1 MRRLFLLTALLLLL
15 VPAGAHGATRF
26 VVRGAG
32 FGHGIGLSQYG
43 AYGYAKHGRNYKQ
56 VLGHYYSH
64 TRLGRASGRP
74 VRVLLKIGPS
84 ISFRGASRVSNVK
97 LKPRV
102 TYRVKPR
109 GDGLGF
115 FKGRRLVA
123 RANGPVRVSRRGR
136 AIRLIGHAINGE
148 RSGLYRGSI
157 EFRRSRGVTAVNVLR
172 LDDYVQGV
180 VPGEMPSSWHPEA
193 LKAQAV
199 TARTYAL
206 ATIKPGKA
214 FDLYPDTR
222 SQMYRGVNGEAGSTN
237 AAVRA
242 TTGQVVTY
250 RGRIA
255 ITYYF
260 STSGGETENIENSFL
275 DADPKPWLKAVRDP
289 YDGISPRHR
298 WRFRFSARRLRA
310 KLHGYVKGRFR
321 KIVVIR
327 RGVSPRIIRA
337 RVYGSRGTRRISGP
351 TIRARLGLYDSWAYF
366 TRVSTSQARPNS
378 AVAALLGLRLPRP
391 LAVSGVFEPAPHS
404 RRLTLERRA
413 GGRWK
418 RVRRIH
424 TDRHG
429 RYRAGVHRRGK
440 YRVRAGGI
448 SGPAARV
455 R

>member
-1 MRRLFLLTALLLLL
+1 MRRLFLLTAVLLLL
-15 VPAGAHGATRF
+15 VPAVAHGATRF

-43 AYGYAKHGRNYKQ
+43 AYGYAQHGRGYRQ
-56 VLGHYYSH
+56 ILDHYYSH
-64 TRLGRASGRP
+64 TRLGRASGSP
-74 VRVLLKIGPS
+74 VRVLLKTGRS

-97 LKPRV
+97 LTPRV
-102 TYRVKPR
+102 TYRVKPS
-109 GDGLGF
+109 GEGLAF
-115 FKGRRLVA
+115 FKGRRKVA
-123 RANGPVRVSRRGR
+123 HASGPVRVSRPGR
-136 AIRLIGHAINGE
+136 AIRLIGQAINGVG
-148 RSGLYRGSI
+148 SGRYRGSI
-157 EFRRSRGVTAVNVLR
+157 EFRRGGGVTAVNVLR

-206 ATIKPGKA
+206 ATIKPGNA

-222 SQMYRGVNGEAGSTN
+222 SQVYRGLTGEAASTN

-242 TTGQVVTY
+242 TSGQVVTY
-250 RGRIA
+250 GGRIA

-260 STSGGETENIENSFL
+260 STSGGKTENIENSFL
-275 DADPKPWLKAVRDP
+275 NSDPKPWLEGVDDP
-289 YDGISPRHR
+289 YDGLSPRHR
-298 WRFRFSARRLRA
+298 WRLRFSARRLQS

-321 KIVVIR
+321 KILVVR

-337 RVYGSRGTRRISGP
+337 RVYGTRGTRLISGP
-351 TIRARLGLYDSWAYF
+351 TIRARLGLFDSWAYF
-366 TRVSTSQARPNS
+366 TRVSTSQARSSS
-378 AVAALLGLRLPRP
+378 AAAVLLGLRLPRP
-391 LAVSGVFEPAPHS
+391 LAVSGAFDPAPHS
-404 RRLTLERRA
+404 RRVTLERRVR
-413 GGRWK
+413 GGWK
-418 RVRRIH
+418 RVRRIR

-429 RYRAGVHRRGK
+429 RYRARVHRPGV
-440 YRVRAGGI
+440 YRVRAGDL